1 MRRKIDSA
9 LAQWARGKA
18 DRPLLVRG
26 ARRVGKTYCVK
37 ELGQSAF
44 GAGRFAYCD
53 FQTNLDQLNAIFSG
67 TTEVERIVSDLAL
80 FLRMDI
86 VPEETLIAFDEIQ
99 LSEKALNSLRFFA
112 GSGYRVIAT
121 GSQLG
126 LTLRDRTLPFP
137 SDVDHL
143 YLRPLDF
150 EEFLWA
156 LDQEKVADGIRS
168 CFVDRRAFVLH
179 DDALDLYRRYLVVGG
194 MPKAVS
200 CYAQNGDYDEIRT
213 LQAEINQT
221 YIADIALY
229 APPEESV
236 RIQAVW
242 ASIPK
247 QLARETTRKFKY
259 ADVSKGGRE
268 RQYRAPLAWLEA
280 AELVTLNPQTN
291 DTTAPLVARDGG
303 SFFKAYLLDTGLM
316 FFRYNLDAQT
326 FLDDEARGLLSA
338 NFRGALAENY
348 TMQALTANNLET
360 FYWTPGTTA
369 QQEVEFVV
377 QNRRGRIIPIEVKSG
392 DNVRSRS
399 LVAFMD
405 KSKAPCALRLS
416 AKNFGMTDRVFSVP
430 LYAAFCID
438 EQALMQIG

>member
-1 MRRKIDSA
+1 MRRKIDSI
-9 LAQWARGKA
+9 LSQWANSQP

-37 ELGQSAF
+37 ELGLRTF
-44 GAGRFAYCD
+44 GSEHFAYCD
-53 FQTNLDQLNAIFSG
+53 FQTNLDQLNTLFSG
-67 TTEVERIVSDLAL
+67 TTDVERIVSDLAL
-80 FLRMDI
+80 FLRMEI
-86 VPEETLIAFDEIQ
+86 VPGKTLIAFDEIQ

-156 LDQEKVADGIRS
+156 LDQERVADGIRS
-168 CFVDRRAFVLH
+168 CFADRRSFILH
-179 DDALDLYRRYLVVGG
+179 EDALDLYRRYLVVGG

-200 CYAQNGDYDEIRT
+200 CFAQHSNYEEIRT

-242 ASIPK
+242 SSIPK
-247 QLARETTRKFKY
+247 QLARESTRKFKY
-259 ADVSKGGRE
+259 VDVSKGGRE

-291 DTTAPLVARDGG
+291 DTTAPLIARDGG
-303 SFFKAYLLDTGLM
+303 TFFKVYLLDTGLM
-316 FFRYNLDAQT
+316 FFRYNLDAHT
-326 FLDDEARGLLSA
+326 FLDGETRGLLSA

-348 TMQALTANNLET
+348 VMQSLVANSLET

-369 QQEVEFVV
+369 PQEVEFVM
-377 QNRRGRIIPIEVKSG
+377 QNRKGQIIPIEVKSG
-392 DNVRSRS
+392 DNVRSKS
-399 LVAFMD
+399 LMSFME

-416 AKNFGMTDRVFSVP
+416 TKNFGLTDRVFSVP

-438 EQALMQIG
+438 EQSLMELG